1 MQQGELE
8 RCQISN
14 TGLPLFSK
22 HRQGNN
28 MANSPPE
35 NFHRR
40 CSPRAPIPHPSA
52 RLCVGPERWRCMHRR
67 ALRALRR
74 TALQRVPNTYE
85 CCGTGHVH
93 KTLGSLHFTV
103 SYEVTTVARFKTLRL
118 GKGGM
123 KAWDVPH
130 VPTHR
135 PRVLGCGS
143 ARSPRVKRRK
153 GKQLSRPDAVT
164 TGKKSCLCG
173 APLPPPRAPPSVRRE
188 RGGAAPSI
196 LYK

>member
-1 MQQGELE
+1 MAVIREGRVGQQGCNKKNLTRQRATVFSRNQRMQHGELE
-8 RCQISN
+8 RCRISN

-40 CSPRAPIPHPSA
+40 CSPRARIRVHVCAWDPS
-52 RLCVGPERWRCMHRR
+52 VGAAPPGIACPSQGS
-67 ALRALRR
+67 APK
-74 TALQRVPNTYE
+74 TVPNAYE

-103 SYEVTTVARFKTLRL
+103 SYEVTTVARFKTLRP

-123 KAWDVPH
+123 KAWDVP
-130 VPTHR
+130 
-135 PRVLGCGS
+135 RVLTHC
-143 ARSPRVKRRK
+143 RRTTA
-153 GKQLSRPDAVT
+153 PACWAV
-164 TGKKSCLCG
+164 
-173 APLPPPRAPPSVRRE
+173 
-188 RGGAAPSI
+188 AAPD
-196 LYK
+196 LLA

>member
-40 CSPRAPIPHPSA
+40 CSPQAPIPHPSA

-118 GKGGM
+118 GKGG
-123 KAWDVPH
+123 DESV
-130 VPTHR
+130 
-135 PRVLGCGS
+135 GY
-143 ARSPRVKRRK
+143 
-153 GKQLSRPDAVT
+153 
-164 TGKKSCLCG
+164 
-173 APLPPPRAPPSVRRE
+173 APCSDTPPPRAGMWQRPISSRKKKEGETTVAPRCSHHREEKLSLWCPPPSSPRTTECQKGERRS
-188 RGGAAPSI
+188 GSLHPV
-196 LYK
+196 